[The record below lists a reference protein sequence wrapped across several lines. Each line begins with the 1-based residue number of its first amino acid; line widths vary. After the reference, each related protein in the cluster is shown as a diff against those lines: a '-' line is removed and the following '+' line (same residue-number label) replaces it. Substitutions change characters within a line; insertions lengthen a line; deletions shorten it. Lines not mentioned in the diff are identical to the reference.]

1 MEFEG
6 AIYHVVN
13 RGDRREDIFVGDA
26 DRDLFLEL
34 LGQACAKTGWKIHAY
49 VLMSNHYH
57 LMLETPQANLVAGM
71 KWLQNTYTI
80 RFNRRHRLSGHLFQG
95 RYKAVLVD
103 PEERSYFLLLADY
116 IHLNAARAKLL
127 KSEESILKY
136 PWSSLTHY
144 VAPRRRRPV
153 WMEVDAVLGEDGLSD
168 CASGRRRFLERME
181 VRKNEDLESDAKE
194 SGESLKLFRRGWV
207 VGGEAFRDRIAD
219 RMEELLAKNAGG
231 QIKRSE
237 RHRDHGLKLAE
248 RLLACGLDYF
258 KLTPADLRSLPK
270 GDARKRIIGHLISR
284 NTTAGLAWIGQR
296 LQMGERTRVSR
307 NCGSLETLK
316 SARWKKDAAA
326 IYQATLNRG
335 KMNGRLAQKENVTKQ

>member
-103 PEERSYFLLLADY
+103 PDERSYFLLLADY

-144 VAPRRRRPV
+144 VASRRRRPV
-153 WMEVDAVLGEDGLSD
+153 WMEVDAVLGEDGVKRLRIGPEALSGAD
-168 CASGRRRFLERME
+168 GGAQKRGLGERCQGK
-181 VRKNEDLESDAKE
+181 R
-194 SGESLKLFRRGWV
+194 GESEAVSSRLRRGW
-207 VGGEAFRDRIAD
+207 GSFPGSD
-219 RMEELLAKNAGG
+219 
-231 QIKRSE
+231 
-237 RHRDHGLKLAE
+237 
-248 RLLACGLDYF
+248 CG
-258 KLTPADLRSLPK
+258 
-270 GDARKRIIGHLISR
+270 
-284 NTTAGLAWIGQR
+284 
-296 LQMGERTRVSR
+296 
-307 NCGSLETLK
+307 
-316 SARWKKDAAA
+316 
-326 IYQATLNRG
+326 
-335 KMNGRLAQKENVTKQ
+335 

>member
-1 MEFEG
+1 MARKLRVEFEG
-6 AIYHVVN
+6 AFYHVMN

-26 DRDLFLEL
+26 DRHLFLEL

-57 LMLETPQANLVAGM
+57 LMVETPQGNLVAGM
-71 KWLQNTYTI
+71 QWLQNTYTI

-116 IHLNAARAKLL
+116 IHLNAVRARLL
-127 KSEESILKY
+127 KAGESILKY
-136 PWSSLTHY
+136 SWSSLTHY
-144 VAPRRRRPV
+144 GSPRGRRPI
-153 WMEVDAVLGEDGLSD
+153 WLEVTAVLGEDGLRD

-181 VRKNEDLESDAKE
+181 GRKNEELARAGRQSEEPLEV
-194 SGESLKLFRRGWV
+194 FRRGWV
-207 VGGEAFRDRIAD
+207 IGGKAFRDRMVD
-219 RMEELLAKNAGG
+219 RIEGLLAKKVGEPFA
-231 QIKRSE
+231 RSE
-237 RHRDHGLKLAE
+237 RHRDHGLELAQ
-248 RLLACGLDYF
+248 RLLDVGLDYF
-258 KLTPADLRSLPK
+258 ELTPADLRSLRK

-316 SARWKKDAAA
+316 NARQGKKDAAA
-326 IYQATLNRG
+326 IYQAALKR
-335 KMNGRLAQKENVTKQ
+335 